1 MEYNRNL
8 RTNPVDSSGPFQ
20 QLTHTITHSVF
31 MHTEFYIYMMSS
43 FLVVSVQS
51 ICGLYSFR
59 AQNKAARLSP
69 VDPGSSRGVTALYP
83 SRGYTHPVACAIE
96 VSHTRIIW
104 QTKLSF
110 NLKKNM
116 FWSFSQYSRS
126 VFFIFF
132 SGTRAPQGRRRW
144 HSPAPML
151 RVGQGSTSTT

>member
-69 VDPGSSRGVTALYP
+69 VDPGISRGGVTDLYP
-83 SRGYTHPVACAIE
+83 SRGYAHPV
-96 VSHTRIIW
+96 
-104 QTKLSF
+104 
-110 NLKKNM
+110 
-116 FWSFSQYSRS
+116 
-126 VFFIFF
+126 
-132 SGTRAPQGRRRW
+132 TRAIQV
-144 HSPAPML
+144 SNIACKAEF
-151 RVGQGSTSTT
+151 